1 MENLTKNDLSI
12 GKYAG
17 LGLFIVSLADIAT
30 FLSGGEERIALIAYI
45 QSLCFATAF
54 WYMRKLLAENNIS
67 QFADFNLVLA
77 SIIPAAFTVIDL
89 SNPGQLTLSGD
100 QPISTSAGG
109 LYFSI
114 TLAIIFLNSKGV
126 LGNIFRYLCVI
137 GATIFFAFGAAQN
150 LFGVELPDTIQ
161 ILGAVGYLSVVTG
174 VGLGSFMAWNKK

>member
-1 MENLTKNDLSI
+1 
-12 GKYAG
+12 
-17 LGLFIVSLADIAT
+17 
-30 FLSGGEERIALIAYI
+30 
-45 QSLCFATAF
+45 
-54 WYMRKLLAENNIS
+54 MRKLLAENNIS

-150 LFGVELPDTIQ
+150 LFGVELPD
-161 ILGAVGYLSVVTG
+161 LS
-174 VGLGSFMAWNKK
+174 LIHI